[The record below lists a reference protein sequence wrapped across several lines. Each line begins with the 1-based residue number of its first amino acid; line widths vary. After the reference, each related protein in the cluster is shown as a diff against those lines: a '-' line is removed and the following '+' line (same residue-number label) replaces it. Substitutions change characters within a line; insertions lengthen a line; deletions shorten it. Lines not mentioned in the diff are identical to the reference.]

1 MWRPWRSC
9 WWSPPPAFLHP
20 RQTKWHGRLDRSF
33 GYFCHFSLFDR
44 FMQYFLN
51 TFCQFAFFQDCHR
64 TDAPLVSSSL
74 VVLELTPGWP
84 QESWASF
91 HPAAARHYPDSTS
104 AWAWSKLV
112 SDVTIW
118 GLGGD
123 EDVRHI
129 CAEYVALFLSASPL
143 MRRRNDTLPGHLH
156 ARVTPYW
163 AGAGLHTYMLSII
176 EQYYNII
183 NRILDTFLSLL

>member
-20 RQTKWHGRLDRSF
+20 RLTKRHGRLDRSF

-44 FMQYFLN
+44 FMQYFFN
-51 TFCQFAFFQDCHR
+51 PFCQFAFFQDCHR

-129 CAEYVALFLSASPL
+129 CAEYVALFLSAEARRWWGGGMTRYLATCTPGSPRTGQ
-143 MRRRNDTLPGHLH
+143 RRVSTLICCQLSSKCTCTILSTGH
-156 ARVTPYW
+156 
-163 AGAGLHTYMLSII
+163 G
-176 EQYYNII
+176 
-183 NRILDTFLSLL
+183 F